1 MHIHTPHLTDKT
13 ILLIGTYDTKSDEL
27 NYLRDCIFRQ
37 GGHCISM
44 DVSVLGDP
52 PEACTYSKHAVAAAA
67 GVSIQ
72 QVIDSGDENS
82 AMQLMALGAAKLAS
96 ELCRDGIFNGMLAI
110 GGSMATDLALDV
122 ALALPLGIP
131 KYIVSTVAFS
141 AMIPA
146 ERLAADVQMLLWA
159 GGLYGLNSVCRAS
172 LSQAAGA
179 VLGAARAVELP
190 TQAKPLIGMTSLGKS
205 CLRYMVKLKPAL
217 EQRGFEVAVFH
228 ATGMGGRAFES
239 LAAQGK
245 FVAVLDLCTQEL
257 GNWVHGS
264 VINAGCDRMLNAGK
278 AGIPQI
284 IAPGA
289 VDMVDL
295 PTWLALPEKFKDYDN
310 HVHNRLINSVI
321 LNGAQRAEIAE
332 LMAERLSYSQAKV
345 HVLLPAQGIEEWDR
359 VDAPLYAPTDH
370 AQFIASFAAA
380 LNTQA
385 IPFQRLDCHIN
396 DEAFVEAVLEVF
408 DEWVKTGVI
417 VTTAT

>member
-1 MHIHTPHLTDKT
+1 MNPNTQHTTTKT

-27 NYLRDCIFRQ
+27 NYLRACILRQ
-37 GGHCISM
+37 GGRCISM

-52 PEACTYSKHAVAAAA
+52 PEPCDYSKQAVAAAA
-67 GVSIQ
+67 GASIQ

-82 AMQLMALGAAKLAS
+82 AMQLMALGASQLAHQ
-96 ELCRDGIFNGMLAI
+96 LCQEKIFDGMLAI

-131 KYIVSTVAFS
+131 KYIVSTIAFS

-179 VLGAARAVELP
+179 VLGAAHAVERP
-190 TQAKPLIGMTSLGKS
+190 TQAKPLVGMTSLGKS
-205 CLRYMVKLKPAL
+205 CLRYMVKLKPEL
-217 EQRGFEVAVFH
+217 EKRGFEVAVFH

-245 FVAVLDLCTQEL
+245 FAAVLDLCTQEL
-257 GNWVHGS
+257 GNWLHGS
-264 VINAGCDRMLNAGK
+264 AINAGCDRLLNAGK

-284 IAPGA
+284 VAPGA
-289 VDMVDL
+289 VDMIDL
-295 PTWLALPEKFKDYDN
+295 PTWMPLPEKFKHYDN
-310 HVHNRLINSVI
+310 HVHNRLINSII
-321 LNGAQRAEIAE
+321 LNGSQRAEIAQ
-332 LMAERLSYSQAKV
+332 LMAERLSHSQGNV
-345 HVLLPAQGIEEWDR
+345 YVFLPEHGIEEWDKP
-359 VDAPLYAPTDH
+359 DGSLHAPADH
-370 AQFIASFAAA
+370 AQFTASLVEA

-385 IPFQRLDCHIN
+385 VPYQRLACHIN
-396 DEAFVEAVLEVF
+396 DDAFVDAVLAVF
-408 DEWVKTGVI
+408 DQWVNEGVI
-417 VTTAT
+417 VAASS